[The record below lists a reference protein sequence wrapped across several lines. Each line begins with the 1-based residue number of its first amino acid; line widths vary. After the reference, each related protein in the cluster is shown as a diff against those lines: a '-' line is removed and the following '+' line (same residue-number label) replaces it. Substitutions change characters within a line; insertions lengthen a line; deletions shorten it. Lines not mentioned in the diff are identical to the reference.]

1 MLVVYIYRRNFL
13 LKTTPFMKFIHT
25 VHTQLVQSLYLRNFP
40 WNEIK
45 IYCIIVIK
53 MFLALSPIIL
63 CSIHPWF
70 WNALYNVYIIS
81 YQWRREERDDERQ
94 LEESYFVYSAIF
106 YESLKVTVNASC
118 KFKDRTNFLEDDL
131 IELMKRISW
140 SDRYNHTNEFFEI
153 LLLDSPFIRRIRH
166 FLMDFCR
173 VLFVEKVKIR
183 FLSDINRSERLI
195 KMMMMIVWLLFR
207 VNRGFI
213 TQ

>member
-1 MLVVYIYRRNFL
+1 MLIVYIYRRNFL

-118 KFKDRTNFLEDDL
+118 KFKDCKIERFPWRWSNWINEKNLVIRQVQSHGWILRDLATRFPFYQTNSSFL
-131 IELMKRISW
+131 
-140 SDRYNHTNEFFEI
+140 NG
-153 LLLDSPFIRRIRH
+153 
-166 FLMDFCR
+166 
-173 VLFVEKVKIR
+173 
-183 FLSDINRSERLI
+183 FLSSLVRW
-195 KMMMMIVWLLFR
+195 K
-207 VNRGFI
+207 G
-213 TQ
+213 